1 MVSGWSAAVALELG
15 YECRMKFAT
24 RVGIDRRKDHFVLHF
39 FEDEKGDSPVAS
51 IVLPLTSAI
60 DLGIDLFQQTLSS
73 IPDLQKHFGG
83 LNAKIEMLNKTA
95 SSMKAST

>member
-1 MVSGWSAAVALELG
+1 MLGVRSAVERPHFG
-15 YECRMKFAT
+15 YVCAMNFAT

-95 SSMKAST
+95 TSMKTSP